1 MTGGQVTKVSRW
13 LLEHVLPPLVFFV
26 IVLSAWQA
34 ATMFWKIPVYLV
46 PTPARVLEAAREHT
60 SELISATQLTAGGAL
75 FGFLLSLIV
84 GTVLG
89 LIFSQSKIIQRSIYP
104 YAIFLQ
110 TVPIVALAPLVIN
123 WFGTG
128 FGSVVV
134 VSFILSLFPIVTN
147 ATAGLTTVEPQ
158 LIELFEIHNASR
170 WQELLKLRLPNAVPS
185 LVTGMKISCGLSV
198 IGAIVGEIFAG
209 YGTQRYGLGYLITL
223 TTGKL
228 ETAYAFAAVLCS
240 TLLSV
245 AIFVAINL
253 IGSSILARWHVSEPR
268 SSTATS
274 E

>member
-1 MTGGQVTKVSRW
+1 MTAGHLAKVSRW
-13 LLEHVLPPLVFFV
+13 LFENALPPLVFFAL
-26 IVLSAWQA
+26 VLAAWQA
-34 ATMFWKIPVYLV
+34 ATMFWKIPIYLV
-46 PTPARVLEAAREHT
+46 PPPARVWEAAQEHT
-60 SELISATQLTAGGAL
+60 DELISATRLTAGGAL
-75 FGFLLSLIV
+75 CGFALSLIV
-84 GTVLG
+84 GTAMG

-158 LIELFEIHNASR
+158 LLELFEIHNASR

-209 YGTQRYGLGYLITL
+209 YGTQSYGLGYLITL

-245 AIFVAINL
+245 AIFVAVNL
-253 IGSSILARWHVSEPR
+253 IGSSILARWHVAEPR

-274 E
+274 K